1 MVKRVIYGKIGKAL
15 KGEAACLGMGTLL
28 IVDDDKNLLKVLQQV
43 LEESGHGVSIASNGE
58 EALRELSARD
68 FDLAIVD
75 LKLEEVSGFDLI
87 DTIKEMYPDVVV
99 IISTGF
105 ASLDSAIKALRMGAY
120 DFLQKPLKPAL
131 LIKAVERGLEKK
143 QLKDLAEAVIRKMDE
158 GIALL
163 DSEGLIDFVSGRFC
177 EISQYSADELTGG
190 LLLSLVAPE
199 FENLTAENLKKAWEG
214 SSRRFQAS
222 MIRKDGKELT
232 AIISLTKV
240 GNRVLAVVS
249 DITKIT
255 GAPVIKRE
263 LIYKIQPGSV
273 YLITEESADKAMEA
287 LTDLLQAG
295 YGGLMVTRDHP
306 DEIKSTWN
314 TDATLLWLTDDVAG
328 ESTMFP
334 NIALLE
340 RKLQS
345 YLSRNRVILI
355 DRLDYLVSK
364 NSFESVLGL
373 VQRLNDLAFTKK
385 SIILL
390 SVDPRTLTEREF
402 SLLEK
407 ETRPLVPINNVELPE
422 DLSEL
427 LQYVARR
434 NEVGGKPSHKEI
446 EKRFDV
452 TRTTVRKRLIQLEE
466 KGMIVERKKGRM
478 KVVEITEKGRKALG

>member
-1 MVKRVIYGKIGKAL
+1 
-15 KGEAACLGMGTLL
+15 MGTLL
-28 IVDDDKNLLKVLQQV
+28 IVDDDKNLLKVLQQI
-43 LEESGHGVSIASNGE
+43 LEEAGHEVSAVSSGK
-58 EALRELSARD
+58 EALIELSGRD
-68 FDLAIVD
+68 FDLAVVD

-87 DTIKEMYPDVVV
+87 DAIRETYPSVVV

-120 DFLQKPLKPAL
+120 DFLQKPLKPEL

-143 QLKDLAEAVIRKMDE
+143 QLKDLAEAVIKKMDE

-163 DSEGLIDFVSGRFC
+163 DSEGLIDFVSKRFC
-177 EISQYSADELTGG
+177 EISQYTADELTGG

-199 FENLTAENLKKAWEG
+199 YENLTVENLRKAWEG

-232 AIISLTKV
+232 AIISLTKA

-263 LIYKIQPGSV
+263 LMYKIQPGSV
-273 YLITEESADKAMEA
+273 YLITEESTDKAMEA
-287 LTDLLQAG
+287 LEDLLQAG

-314 TDATLLWLTDDVAG
+314 TDATVLWLTDDVAG

-407 ETRPLVPINNVELPE
+407 ETRPLVPINRSELPE

-427 LQYVARR
+427 LRYVTQR

-446 EKRFDV
+446 EKRFDI
-452 TRTTVRKRLIQLEE
+452 TRTTVRKRLNQLEE
-466 KGMIVERKKGRM
+466 KGMIVEKKKGRM
-478 KVVEITEKGRKALG
+478 KVIEITEKGRKSLG